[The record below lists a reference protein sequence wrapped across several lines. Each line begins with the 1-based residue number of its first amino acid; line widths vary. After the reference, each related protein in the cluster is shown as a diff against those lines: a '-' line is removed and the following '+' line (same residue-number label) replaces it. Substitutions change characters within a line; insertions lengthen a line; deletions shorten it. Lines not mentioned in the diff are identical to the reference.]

1 MTRTLRRLAVLP
13 GDPAGIGYEIAA
25 KALAQYADA
34 DIAQTAFVIYADGSL
49 FARAI
54 GRFAPNLNI
63 APFRQPRE
71 ISAPGVYIIDV
82 PAPCGEISPGA
93 VSAQAALC
101 AHRAIERCAAD
112 VLSGDIAGICTGP
125 IHKGAMRL
133 AQIGEIGHTEML
145 SKAFDAPNPT
155 TLFITNDLRIFF
167 YTRHLSLRA
176 AIDALDCDRL
186 VAFGQTVCRHMRS
199 LGFASPRLALAALNP
214 HAGDNGQFGTEE
226 TRILF
231 PAARRMRELNID
243 ISDPI
248 GADSVFHLAS
258 QRKFDAVISLYH
270 DQGHIAA
277 KTYDFE
283 RTISATL
290 GLPVLRTSVDHGTA
304 MDIAWQGKAQSVSMK
319 TAIDVLM
326 RFTESR

>member
-1 MTRTLRRLAVLP
+1 MTRALRRLAALP

-25 KALAQYADA
+25 KALALYSDA
-34 DIAQTAFVIYADGSL
+34 NAPQTAFAVYADGDL
-49 FARAI
+49 FARAAD
-54 GRFAPNLNI
+54 RFAPNLRI
-63 APFRQPRE
+63 VASRSPRD

-82 PAPCGEISPGA
+82 PARGGDILPGT

-112 VLSGDIAGICTGP
+112 VLSGDIGGICTGP

-145 SKAFDAPNPT
+145 SRAFDAPNPT
-155 TLFITNDLRIFF
+155 TLFIANDLRIFF
-167 YTRHLSLRA
+167 YTRHLSLRE
-176 AIDALDCDRL
+176 AIDALDCDRI
-186 VAFGQTVCRHMRS
+186 VAFGQTVSRHMRN

-226 TRILF
+226 TRILI
-231 PAARRMRELNID
+231 PAARRLRELNID

-248 GADSVFHLAS
+248 GADSVFYLAS
-258 QRKFDAVISLYH
+258 RRKFDAVISLYH

-304 MDIAWQGKAQSVSMK
+304 MDIAWQGKAQAVSMK

-326 RFTESR
+326 QFTENR